1 MALKKAQLTE
11 LIALAREAMDNA
23 YAPYSGYRVGA
34 VAFTETEDAYT
45 GCNVENASYGLTVC
59 AERVAIWKAVS
70 EGADQIVALVIAVE
84 DAEMPRPCGACLQ
97 VMAEFLPEG
106 QALQIVTVR
115 GDGSYESLTLD
126 DYLPMPFQFRS

>member
-1 MALKKAQLTE
+1 MALKKPQLDE
-11 LIALAREAMDNA
+11 LIALAHEAMDNA

-34 VAFTETEDAYT
+34 VAFTETGDAYT

-70 EGADQIVALVIAVE
+70 ESAEQIVALVILVE
-84 DAEMPRPCGACLQ
+84 DKDMPRPCGACLQ
-97 VMAEFLPEG
+97 VMAEFAG
-106 QALQIVTVR
+106 QDLQIVTVR

-126 DYLPMPFQFRS
+126 DYLPIPFRLEEK